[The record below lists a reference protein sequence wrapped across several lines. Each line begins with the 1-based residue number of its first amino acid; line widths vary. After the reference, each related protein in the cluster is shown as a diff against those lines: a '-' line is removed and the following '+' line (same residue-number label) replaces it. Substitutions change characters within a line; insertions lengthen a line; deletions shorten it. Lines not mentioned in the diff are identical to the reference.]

1 MRWPSHCLLP
11 IAFCLAASLPLAACG
26 YQFQVEGPGPVIG
39 GAAAAPSS
47 KLAGK
52 PPPRMR
58 VTIFENKAF
67 EPNLEIKYTTYTR
80 HEFSAGS
87 GALVVADGE
96 PADLI
101 LKGQILSVSIPSITF
116 TKSNTFE
123 SRVTVMVKAFVEDT
137 HTGKVVWDRFATAS
151 SEFFL
156 TNDLQFNRVLQTRA
170 LEQAGRLIAED
181 LSTQFLNYLEAG
193 PEPGKTPT
201 GAITVPPSGR

>member
-1 MRWPSHCLLP
+1 MGEGQGAVGKSKKAGSSLLYLSYCLLP
-11 IAFCLAASLPLAACG
+11 LASCLAVAACG

-39 GAAAAPSS
+39 GAAAAPPS

-87 GALVVADGE
+87 GAMVVADGE

-101 LKGQILSVSIPSITF
+101 LKGQILSVS
-116 TKSNTFE
+116 
-123 SRVTVMVKAFVEDT
+123 
-137 HTGKVVWDRFATAS
+137 GG
-151 SEFFL
+151 L
-156 TNDLQFNRVLQTRA
+156 TM
-170 LEQAGRLIAED
+170 AG
-181 LSTQFLNYLEAG
+181 
-193 PEPGKTPT
+193 
-201 GAITVPPSGR
+201 